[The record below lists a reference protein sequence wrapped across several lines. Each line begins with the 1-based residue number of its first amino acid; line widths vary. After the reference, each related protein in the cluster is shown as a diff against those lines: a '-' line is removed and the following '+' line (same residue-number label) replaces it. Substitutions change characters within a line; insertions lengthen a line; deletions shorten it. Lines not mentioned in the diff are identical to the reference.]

1 MKQKAGSLLSGETQL
16 ILDCFDFPQTVLA
29 GDPRVQNR
37 DELFPGRERPGVP
50 ISLAAVDG
58 LVKEKFD
65 GAGFLQ

>member
-1 MKQKAGSLLSGETQL
+1 M
-16 ILDCFDFPQTVLA
+16 ILDRFDFPQTVLA